1 MKYTIHALAKKL
13 GITQETIRHYKNLGL
28 LQPERD
34 ALNGY
39 YYYDDMDAI
48 QALSIR
54 RYRSME
60 LSVGGVNSVMSGF
73 SAREQLGWLS
83 QREEALSR
91 QIELLQHDLE
101 HTQEIRHFMEM
112 TIENQ
117 GMVELVNWQED
128 FSALYLLGGKAG
140 PAPEKMV
147 REWVEAMPYTYLTL
161 KIPLEQLADRSRKEP
176 YETQIGLGCI
186 SKYRS
191 RLNLSARPPVQT
203 VPGGLSIRTFIAVD
217 DPFCITRE
225 QLEPMLK
232 YVEEHNF
239 RFLNHST
246 GWILVTDYSGKNKT
260 YLILIR
266 VRIA

>member
-28 LQPERD
+28 LQPEQD
-34 ALNGY
+34 QLNGY

-60 LSVGGVNSVMSGF
+60 LSVGGVNDVMKGF
-73 SAREQLGWLS
+73 SAREQLGWLK
-83 QREEALSR
+83 QREDALSH

-117 GMVELVNWQED
+117 GTVELVNWPED

-140 PAPEKMV
+140 LSPEAIV

-161 KIPLEQLADRSRKEP
+161 KIPREQLADGSRSEP
-176 YETQIGLGCI
+176 YESEIGLGCI

-191 RLNLSARPPVQT
+191 RLNLSASPPVQT
-203 VPGGLSIRTFIAVD
+203 VPGGLSVRTFIAVD
-217 DPFCITRE
+217 DPFHIMPK
-225 QLEPMLK
+225 QLEPMRR
-232 YVEEHNF
+232 YVAEHNF

-246 GWILVTDYSGKNKT
+246 GWILVTDYSGTKKK
-260 YLILIR
+260 YLILVR
-266 VRIA
+266 VRIG